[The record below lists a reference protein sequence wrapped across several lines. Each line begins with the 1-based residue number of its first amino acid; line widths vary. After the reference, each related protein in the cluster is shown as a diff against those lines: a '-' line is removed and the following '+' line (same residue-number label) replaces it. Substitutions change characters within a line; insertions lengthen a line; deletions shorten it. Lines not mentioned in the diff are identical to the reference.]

1 MEKQKMNN
9 DNRVPQ
15 RTNARELSQAE
26 VDRITGG
33 LRTLTICTI
42 ANVIGAGGDEAP
54 NPETC

>member
-1 MEKQKMNN
+1 MNN

>member
-1 MEKQKMNN
+1 MNN
-9 DNRVPQ
+9 DNRVLQ

-26 VDRITGG
+26 VDRISGG

-42 ANVIGAGGDEAP
+42 VTVTGLGGDEAP